1 MTVSLLIET
10 GVGHVSE
17 KSQTV
22 LVTYFECIP
31 STRPDTIVICMS
43 RCLMERGDVSSSTNV
58 KKGNT
63 EKKDVR
69 LN

>member
-10 GVGHVSE
+10 GIGHVFRE
-17 KSQTV
+17 
-22 LVTYFECIP
+22 VTNSTGYFGMHTIHK
-31 STRPDTIVICMS
+31 PDTIVTRTS

-58 KKGNT
+58 KKNAKK
-63 EKKDVR
+63 KKDVR